1 MPLQPFSTINDSCW
15 SPFDLEP
22 SQSSRRTN
30 SKQKASAKRDR
41 DDSVP
46 SKPPRIFFFGQNREL
61 ALYRA
66 DFLERMGYAVIL
78 PETKAEAVS
87 VIRNVPFDVAILSY
101 TLSDTTVKEL
111 ADLIRQ
117 ACPDCPLLTIAKSAT
132 NDPHIQPD
140 AIVKAEAGPSGL
152 ASALRNVLTK
162 QVQ

>member
-1 MPLQPFSTINDSCW
+1 
-15 SPFDLEP
+15 
-22 SQSSRRTN
+22 
-30 SKQKASAKRDR
+30 
-41 DDSVP
+41 
-46 SKPPRIFFFGQNREL
+46 
-61 ALYRA
+61 
-66 DFLERMGYAVIL
+66 MGYVVIL
-78 PETKAEAVS
+78 PETKAEALS

-140 AIVKAEAGPSGL
+140 AIVNAEAGPSGL